1 MPTLIEEYIDL
12 VSFVHNLMR
21 SPGVDYFRGLKVRCE
36 RRSGGHAWAVY
47 GPKTDAFTTD
57 IGGKGADY
65 VAERLI
71 HNDALAA
78 EDSNPTA

>member
-1 MPTLIEEYIDL
+1 MSVLSKEYIDL

-21 SPGVDYFRGLKVRCE
+21 DPGTNYFRGLKVRCE
-36 RRSGGHAWAVY
+36 RRLGGHAWSVY

-57 IGGKGADY
+57 IGWEEADY
-65 VAERLI
+65 VAERLV